1 MPCARSAP
9 SRSCSTASTAPPC
22 STPSPPRGPTRS
34 CSQMTALA
42 GLSDLRKFERAFAL
56 TNRLR
61 TEGTEHLL
69 AAARATGV
77 ERVIVQSYAGWPY
90 ARTDG
95 PRQGGG
101 RPARPRPA
109 EADAQR
115 RSTPSAA
122 RRSSSPRPAAWPCA
136 TAASTGRAPGWRRA
150 ATSGRRVQ
158 ARKFPL
164 VGDGGGVWSFIHIED
179 AAAATLAAL
188 EHWTPGEIY
197 NVVDD
202 EPAPVREWLPGLAA
216 AIGAPP
222 PRKVPRWV
230 ARLMGEHVV
239 ALMCEVRGASN
250 AKARRRARLDAAVAD
265 LARGLRGAGRY
276 SRASSSSLMTVFQ
289 LRAVAVTPSLLVGQ
303 QLRQRRAL
311 DAVGVPGVDL
321 AAADHDL
328 LRRHVGGLERAHH
341 GGLRRGREEA
351 HLVALGVVG
360 DVGER
365 VALDDDR
372 ELVARCGRPPATRPR
387 APWRSPSRAPA
398 RAARRSRRS

>member
-1 MPCARSAP
+1 MLDGLDRAAVLDAVAAARPDAII
-9 SRSCSTASTAPPC
+9 
-22 STPSPPRGPTRS
+22 
-34 CSQMTALA
+34 SQMTALT
-42 GLSDLRKFERAFAL
+42 GLSDPRKFERAFAL

-90 ARTDG
+90 ARTGG
-95 PRQGGG
+95 PVKSEDDPLDPHPPKQMRAALDAIRRQEALVTEAGGVALRYG
-101 RPARPRPA
+101 GFYGPG
-109 EADAQR
+109 
-115 RSTPSAA
+115 
-122 RRSSSPRPAAWPCA
+122 
-136 TAASTGRAPGWRRA
+136 TGLAPGGEQWEA
-150 ATSGRRVQ
+150 VQ

-202 EPAPVREWLPGLAA
+202 EPAPVREWLPAIAA

-250 AKARRRARLDAAVAD
+250 AKARRELDWAP
-265 LARGLRGAGRY
+265 RWP
-276 SRASSSSLMTVFQ
+276 TW
-289 LRAVAVTPSLLVGQ
+289 
-303 QLRQRRAL
+303 
-311 DAVGVPGVDL
+311 
-321 AAADHDL
+321 
-328 LRRHVGGLERAHH
+328 
-341 GGLRRGREEA
+341 REGFA
-351 HLVALGVVG
+351 ALG
-360 DVGER
+360 
-365 VALDDDR
+365 
-372 ELVARCGRPPATRPR
+372 AT
-387 APWRSPSRAPA
+387 RAPA
-398 RAARRSRRS
+398 RAAS